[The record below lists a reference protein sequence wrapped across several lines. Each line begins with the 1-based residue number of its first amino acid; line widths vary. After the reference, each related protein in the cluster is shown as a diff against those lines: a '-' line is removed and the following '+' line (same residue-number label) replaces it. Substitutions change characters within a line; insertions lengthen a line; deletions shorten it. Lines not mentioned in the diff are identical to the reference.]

1 MNIMIVEL
9 NKFEV
14 DDISIKSLLEEKR
27 NVKVRKAIT
36 NILFKFMN
44 NAGITDKFISSE

>member
-1 MNIMIVEL
+1 MIVEL
-9 NKFEV
+9 DKLEV
-14 DDISIKSLLEEKR
+14 DDISIKSLLGDER
-27 NVKVRKAIT
+27 NVKVQKAIA